1 VIAGNREVL
10 MAMAAAEAEVQRS
23 GSFRLHAHRPCDDPP
38 RVSSGKSGKED
49 HPMSATAA
57 VNEHGSQGGATL
69 RTWRAVIFGAIGTLY
84 LISLC
89 VPALRETLARVFA
102 YFPR

>member
-1 VIAGNREVL
+1 
-10 MAMAAAEAEVQRS
+10 
-23 GSFRLHAHRPCDDPP
+23 
-38 RVSSGKSGKED
+38 
-49 HPMSATAA
+49 MSATAA

>member
-1 VIAGNREVL
+1 
-10 MAMAAAEAEVQRS
+10 
-23 GSFRLHAHRPCDDPP
+23 
-38 RVSSGKSGKED
+38 
-49 HPMSATAA
+49 MSATAA
-57 VNEHGSQGGATL
+57 MNEHGSQNGATL